1 MIAHPHNVL
10 PLQGMMSQL
19 LACGFTNPLRVKMT
33 ERQLMLFDAM
43 ESRQRYTF
51 PQLHAQTKN
60 EHADQTRRDIAKLM
74 AIGALHIQ
82 RQHSANGKTSM
93 YWKK

>member
-1 MIAHPHNVL
+1 
-10 PLQGMMSQL
+10 MSQL
-19 LACGFTNPLRVKMT
+19 MACGFTNPLRVKMT
-33 ERQLMLFDAM
+33 PRQLMLFDAI

-51 PQLHAQTKN
+51 PQLHAQTSN